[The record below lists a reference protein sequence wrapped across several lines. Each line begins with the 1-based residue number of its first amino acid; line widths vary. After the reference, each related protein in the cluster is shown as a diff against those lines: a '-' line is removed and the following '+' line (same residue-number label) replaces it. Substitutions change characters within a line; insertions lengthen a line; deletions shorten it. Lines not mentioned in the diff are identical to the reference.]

1 MLSKLVAAAPAPAPA
16 AAPPPPP
23 AAVACHMHGCAPLL
37 HVVTCLLCSAPLQ
50 IYNTAKLTLVMIGPQ
65 LPHTV
70 NALACK
76 GDLTFAATGAII
88 HEAKRSYMTGKYASH
103 SGRILQLLVLAD
115 QLLSLGRNSKLL
127 VWKIGDYQQPQT
139 IIDFGPDFKPTCMIH
154 PDTYINKVVVGGQ
167 DGSLQL
173 WNFVTG
179 QLVHTFK
186 GW

>member
-1 MLSKLVAAAPAPAPA
+1 M
-16 AAPPPPP
+16 
-23 AAVACHMHGCAPLL
+23 
-37 HVVTCLLCSAPLQ
+37 SAPLFKPFRALGYITEDVPFAVQRRGKETYVTVSVGRTWQ